1 MEENYASLAVNVG
14 VNLQKGQILV
24 IQSPIEC
31 ADFARSVAKAAYE
44 RGAKDVVILWNDELF
59 AKLRFEKAD
68 ISVFGEFPAW
78 RKDCFESYAEKGAA
92 FINIAASDPEIMR
105 GVDKDKLSLF
115 KKTAGGALVNYRE
128 RLMSN
133 KNRWC
138 IISRPTRSWA
148 KKVFPDLDDEA
159 AFAALEK
166 AIYKATRADIG
177 NAAENWA
184 KHTNELAKRAKFL
197 NEQNFKYLRYK
208 NSLGTDLTVELAENH
223 IWAGGAEIAADGV
236 EFVAN
241 MPTEEVYTM
250 PKREGTNGVVFATR
264 PLQYQGNL
272 IEDFSLTFKD
282 GKVVDF
288 SAKKNETLL
297 KELLNTDE
305 GARFLGE
312 VALVP
317 FDSPINNSGVLF
329 YNTLFD
335 ENASSHL
342 ALGKAYP
349 TCIKDGESMDSVTL
363 VKNGANDSILHE
375 DFMIGSKDLSVVGV
389 TQDNRETQV
398 MVDGNFAF

>member
-1 MEENYASLAVNVG
+1 MEKNYASLAVNVG

-105 GVDKDKLSLF
+105 GVDKNKLSLF

-166 AIYKATRADIG
+166 AIYKATRADAG
-177 NAAENWA
+177 DAAENWA
-184 KHTNELAKRAKFL
+184 KHTKELAKRAKFL
-197 NEQNFKYLRYK
+197 NEQNFKCLRYK

-272 IEDFSLTFKD
+272 IENFTLTFKD

-305 GARFLGE
+305 GASFLGE

-398 MVDGNFAF
+398 MIDGNFAF

>member
-1 MEENYASLAVNVG
+1 
-14 VNLQKGQILV
+14 
-24 IQSPIEC
+24 
-31 ADFARSVAKAAYE
+31 
-44 RGAKDVVILWNDELF
+44 
-59 AKLRFEKAD
+59 
-68 ISVFGEFPAW
+68 
-78 RKDCFESYAEKGAA
+78 
-92 FINIAASDPEIMR
+92 
-105 GVDKDKLSLF
+105 
-115 KKTAGGALVNYRE
+115 
-128 RLMSN
+128 
-133 KNRWC
+133 
-138 IISRPTRSWA
+138 
-148 KKVFPDLDDEA
+148 
-159 AFAALEK
+159 
-166 AIYKATRADIG
+166 
-177 NAAENWA
+177 
-184 KHTNELAKRAKFL
+184 
-197 NEQNFKYLRYK
+197 
-208 NSLGTDLTVELAENH
+208 
-223 IWAGGAEIAADGV
+223 GAEIAADGV

-250 PKREGTNGVVFATR
+250 PKREGTNGVVVATR

-305 GARFLGE
+305 GASFLGE
-312 VALVP
+312 VALVS

-349 TCIKDGESMDSVTL
+349 TCIKDGASMDSVTL

-389 TQDNRETQV
+389 TQDNLETQV

>member
-59 AKLRFEKAD
+59 AKLRFENAD